1 MEKELNNK
9 LGDIFSQEVEKVVI
23 SNGKNAEF
31 KKIVISK
38 KKQGFQAEKFTQKQ
52 AFHESISEDQV

>member
-38 KKQGFQAEKFTQKQ
+38 KKQGFQAEKLT
-52 AFHESISEDQV
+52 